1 MTSTAIVYAAIG
13 AFFLATLVLWIWAF
27 RELARDTTFSEGS
40 KKAWFWVVL
49 FGPVG
54 GSVAYLSA
62 KKYVAR
68 YAQADPARLG
78 RLLEKDR

>member
-1 MTSTAIVYAAIG
+1 MTSTTIVYAAI
-13 AFFLATLVLWIWAF
+13 AVFFLAALILWIWAF
-27 RELARDTTFSEGS
+27 RELAGDTTFNEGS

-49 FGPVG
+49 LGPVG

-62 KKYVAR
+62 KKYVTK
-68 YAQADPARLG
+68 YSHADPARLG